1 MPSCCSPAST
11 PLIYPPLKWPE
22 PSFPCSKPL
31 WLRTAPGSS
40 AHHPAAW
47 GSSGLTSHSPS
58 SPVRTGPPPIPQG
71 SWCFPTS
78 SGTAAPPHPHPG
90 SLTVLPGQ
98 HQRRLLL
105 DAFSDHLPE
114 GSGLSLSPLSSHRF
128 RIKGLG
134 GILFLPLFTPGVRS
148 WGAKTSLSSL
158 PAKPHPLLLPP
169 LRRQRLPLG
178 EGSCLEISWILL
190 TAQSRR
196 RKRPRRLRSAGGVLT
211 RRPSAGPEPRS
222 VCRRAGVCGWGRGT
236 WQPPSLV
243 DLLLFRFPDVFVQ
256 NPQGTSHRA
265 EGWGTRPREGARPAP
280 FFWGRPE
287 KKQEPERSPF
297 VKGPGSLQF
306 LRV

>member
-222 VCRRAGVCGWGRGT
+222 VCRRAGVCGWGEG
-236 WQPPSLV
+236 
-243 DLLLFRFPDVFVQ
+243 DL
-256 NPQGTSHRA
+256 A
-265 EGWGTRPREGARPAP
+265 ATRLG
-280 FFWGRPE
+280 
-287 KKQEPERSPF
+287 
-297 VKGPGSLQF
+297 
-306 LRV
+306 